1 MVAGP
6 DCNATQ
12 RKHCMEL
19 GSQCNYHCC
28 HRIPMEWQGVLNL
41 FTPSPWFLKFHI
53 TPSLLR
59 VFYYRFAA
67 PVHGLFFQ
75 PKEAI
80 FKTALSADNFTL
92 WPQINS
98 IDQQQRVKQR
108 FAILFDWN
116 KAKPQLIA
124 MDCFWD
130 QQWPPRML
138 YQFPPNLHFSIF
150 WNLLTL
156 QS

>member
-1 MVAGP
+1 M

-67 PVHGLFFQ
+67 PVHGLFSNQKRQFS
-75 PKEAI
+75 KL
-80 FKTALSADNFTL
+80 LSAQTILHFDHK
-92 WPQINS
+92 S
-98 IDQQQRVKQR
+98 IQSTNNKGSNKGLQSN
-108 FAILFDWN
+108 FDWN

-130 QQWPPRML
+130 QQWTPRML